1 MRIPTLQGYLARQ
14 IWGAVAFV
22 LVGFLALFA
31 FFDLIAEL
39 RDLGTGEYGMRQI
52 VTVVVLG
59 IPTHAYELMPVAVLI
74 GTLYVLAHLSS
85 NSEYTVMRT
94 AGLSPARAGLV
105 LVRTGIPFLLA
116 TIVIGEWLSPY
127 ADAAAQ
133 TVRMR
138 ALNSLILGGQ
148 DLSSGLWFRDGRS
161 FINVREARE
170 ANLLTD
176 VRIYEFDADYRLR
189 LLTVAARAE
198 YAGGGAW
205 RLRRVARTQFTANG
219 PRTERHEEQEWRSA
233 VSPELLNVLIVVPER
248 MSAWKL
254 YQYTQHLSANRQKT
268 ERYEIAMWKKIFYP
282 IATLVMM
289 ALALPFAYMHAR
301 FGMVGIKVFL
311 GILLGIFFH
320 MLNSLFSHI
329 GLLQSWPPV
338 MAAIVPST
346 AFMLAAIVMMWS
358 VDRR

>member
-1 MRIPTLQGYLARQ
+1 MKIPTLQRYLARQ
-14 IWGAVAFV
+14 IWAAVVFV

-39 RDLGTGEYGMRQI
+39 RDLGKGEYALRQI
-52 VTVVVLG
+52 VTVVLLG
-59 IPTHAYELMPVAVLI
+59 LPAHAYELMPVGVLI

-94 AGLSPARAGLV
+94 AGLSPVRAGLV
-105 LVRTGIPFLLA
+105 LLRAGIPLA
-116 TIVIGEWLSPY
+116 IATFVIGEWVAPY

-138 ALNSLILGGQ
+138 ALNSMIQGGQ
-148 DLSSGLWFRDGRS
+148 DLSSGLWFRDERS
-161 FINVREARE
+161 FINVREARDPSK
-170 ANLLTD
+170 LTG
-176 VRIYEFDADYRLR
+176 VRIYEFDAAYRLK
-189 LLTVAARAE
+189 LLTVAASAE
-198 YAGGGAW
+198 YAGAGAW
-205 RLRRVARTQFTANG
+205 RLLKVAQTAFLPEG
-219 PRTERHEEQEWRSA
+219 PRTERRDEMEWRSA
-233 VSPELLNVLIVVPER
+233 VSPELLDVLIVAPER
-248 MSAWKL
+248 MSVTRL
-254 YQYTQHLSANRQKT
+254 YKYTQHLAANRQKT

-329 GLLQSWPPV
+329 GLLQAWPPV
-338 MAAIVPST
+338 TAAIVPSAT
-346 AFMLAAIVMMWS
+346 FLLAAIAMMWS